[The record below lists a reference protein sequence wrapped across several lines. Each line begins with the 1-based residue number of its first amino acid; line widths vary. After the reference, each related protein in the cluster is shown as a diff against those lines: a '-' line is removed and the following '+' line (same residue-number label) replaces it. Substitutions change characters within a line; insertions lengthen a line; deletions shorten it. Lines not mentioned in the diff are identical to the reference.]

1 MNRLLKSFAYAWQ
14 GIKYCIAHE
23 QNFKIHIAA
32 GAFVIAFAAILKC
45 TAVEWMI
52 LCMSIAMVLCAELLN
67 TAIEKYCDMQQKSF
81 NPQIK
86 TIKDTA
92 AGAVLVAALVAA
104 VCGAVI
110 FVPKLLQLF

>member
-52 LCMSIAMVLCAELLN
+52 LCICIAMVLCAEDRKSTRLN
-67 TAIEKYCDMQQKSF
+67 SSHLRLSRMPSSA
-81 NPQIK
+81 
-86 TIKDTA
+86 
-92 AGAVLVAALVAA
+92 
-104 VCGAVI
+104 
-110 FVPKLLQLF
+110 